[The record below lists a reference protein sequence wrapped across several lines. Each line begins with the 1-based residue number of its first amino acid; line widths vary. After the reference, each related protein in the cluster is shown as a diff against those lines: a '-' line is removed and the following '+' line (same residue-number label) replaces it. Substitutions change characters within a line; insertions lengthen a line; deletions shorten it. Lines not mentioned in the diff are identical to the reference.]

1 MAETPT
7 KVFPLIDRDKYTI
20 DEIETALAYLIG
32 KIDDTPTT
40 AVTRQ
45 DAEFYID
52 AALSER
58 CRE

>member
-7 KVFPLIDRDKYTI
+7 KVFPLIDRSKYSF
-20 DEIETALAYLIG
+20 DDLETTLAYLIG

-45 DAEFYID
+45 DAEAYID